1 MIEARTMIP
10 GHTLK
15 FIKLPIEG
23 TRDKDN
29 SSATSYFRVLGSASD
44 FIFLYVIAYETIVLT
59 N

>member
-1 MIEARTMIP
+1 MIP